1 MNYENLKAAIKA
13 NSDEAPSLTLAFH
26 LIQSVI
32 KDIEQESGQKFRN
45 VDIGEINEYT
55 GLLGGQI
62 RTILNT
68 YSVTS
73 ESLRGI
79 TEKLA
84 AMKDRLEN
92 TEKEVRDFEKQIAS
106 MQDTD
111 KKISEITKKRD
122 GLKNTLEKIREKQR
136 EYEDISQVCVDM
148 EKQIADMKNYD
159 IPGKKREKEELEK
172 QAGAFE
178 SQAAELNRNIQGLK
192 GKNKF
197 LSESLESALAIA
209 RDHEEKIRNYE
220 ISVKRANEEID
231 KLRAEVD
238 SLENDVFVAQKTRE
252 SILEDLSAA
261 KELKTR
267 LDEENVRLRKEYDK
281 YYNDEIEALTEK
293 NDKMRSAIEDRESYK
308 KGLVDQKNSL
318 EKKYTEL
325 LQQIAKLQNEEII
338 ELEEKLRSRASE
350 KMKLESESRILR
362 QKIGSL
368 NEELD
373 SIQQEISVYKENVK
387 QLDEKLIPQSRNRS
401 AKAGI
406 EYKNKK
412 AEADSIEKQIADLQE
427 EIEKASK
434 ECESGLKTLN
444 EKRKDLDELRTK
456 LSNSNKD
463 IEQLKTTLNELKG
476 KTDRDSVDTIKK
488 GLQAEIDE
496 HKRLLKEKKELE
508 EQCQKLRREN
518 EADAGSVAKLS
529 GTMTEYENEK
539 KKLEKRLSEFRFAED
554 PAFFDKVRLIREK
567 NRLAAQIRD
576 SLETNTGSLGKA
588 LGYNMTVIHTDPE
601 ESISAD
607 LKEIDN
613 YLACLFINMKKY
625 AEEFIDNLGG
635 E

>member
-178 SQAAELNRNIQGLK
+178 SQAAELNRTIQGLK
-192 GKNKF
+192 EKNKF

>member
-26 LIQSVI
+26 LIQSLI

-463 IEQLKTTLNELKG
+463 IEQLKTTRNELKG